1 MGLKPIK
8 EFFDVAS
15 PKDIFQTKLNSE
27 MEKAN
32 SDNPMEMERNTQKN
46 TCSWH
51 KRLKTLYTHKKE
63 RNMGSSVN
71 VLYWRS
77 KGIDTNCSWG
87 RDHNA
92 DCRRAHGIERSSNDP
107 AACLPTTWCQLLQP
121 GLYSVSCQ
129 LRRETKEDTA
139 CHHG

>member
-46 TCSWH
+46 TCSVE
-51 KRLKTLYTHKKE
+51 KRRKTLFAKKKKKKE
-63 RNMGSSVN
+63 
-71 VLYWRS
+71 
-77 KGIDTNCSWG
+77 I
-87 RDHNA
+87 HN
-92 DCRRAHGIERSSNDP
+92 
-107 AACLPTTWCQLLQP
+107 
-121 GLYSVSCQ
+121 GL
-129 LRRETKEDTA
+129 
-139 CHHG
+139 